1 MNTPTIEMP
10 REVAREQL
18 RQYRS
23 QLHKRADAEYQA
35 VAAGLEHLARG
46 TRLLNLADC
55 FKNVPLDHHYRPKLA
70 IARADRQTVRFRR
83 DTAGKGSFDTQGNRG
98 GRPWPKHGLKH
109 GLRFELEIPRCP
121 PLIDY
126 WKEPGGSSLVPMIPA
141 SVREAVGRID
151 LAKHFVLWEVTW
163 ADIPRDPYLLK
174 WTGAGDL
181 YAILAEWD
189 LTDLERAVM
198 GGRAGS

>member
-18 RQYRS
+18 RHYRA
-23 QLHKRADAEYQA
+23 QLHKRAA
-35 VAAGLEHLARG
+35 VAVGLEHLARG
-46 TRLLNLADC
+46 TKLLNLADC
-55 FKNVPLDHHYRPKLA
+55 FQNVPLDQHWRPKLA
-70 IARADRQTVRFRR
+70 IARADRKTVRFRR
-83 DTAGKGSFDTQGNRG
+83 ERRDVGSFDTRTSSA
-98 GRPWPKHGLKH
+98 GRPWPKHGL
-109 GLRFELEIPRCP
+109 RFELTLPQCP
-121 PLIDY
+121 SDVNY
-126 WKEPGGSSLVPMIPA
+126 WTLPGGSSLVPMIPA
-141 SVREAVGRID
+141 SVREAIGRID

-181 YAILAEWD
+181 YAVLAEWD

>member
-18 RQYRS
+18 RHYRS

-35 VAAGLEHLARG
+35 VATGLEHLARG

-55 FKNVPLDHHYRPKLA
+55 FKNVPLDQHYRPKLA
-70 IARADRQTVRFRR
+70 IARADRKTVRFRR
-83 DTAGKGSFDTQGNRG
+83 ESRSVGRFDTRPPSHRG
-98 GRPWPKHGLKH
+98 GRPWPKHGLTFD
-109 GLRFELEIPRCP
+109 LDL
-121 PLIDY
+121 PLSPADVNY
-126 WKEPGGSSLVPMIPA
+126 WNLMDGSSVVPMIPA
-141 SVREAVGRID
+141 SVREAIGRID

-163 ADIPRDPYLLK
+163 ADTPRDPYLLK

-181 YAILAEWD
+181 YAVLAEWD

-198 GGRAGS
+198 GGRASS